1 MANFLKTWHG
11 WSRVFGMMSLL
22 PIFFGVYQYWQF
34 SVWANE
40 QIKNGGFVC
49 GTGIAMLFAVCAIGF
64 IFFALC
70 AIICGIVARVRLS
83 SRLSAVHDMAGKDPN
98 E

>member
-1 MANFLKTWHG
+1 MATLFKTWRG
-11 WSRVFGMMSLL
+11 WSRIFGMMSLL
-22 PIFFGVYQYWQF
+22 PIVFGAYQYWQF

-40 QIKNGGFVC
+40 QSKNGGFVC
-49 GTGIAMLFAVCAIGF
+49 GTGIFMLFIVCATGF

-70 AIICGIVARVRLS
+70 AVICAIVARVRQS
-83 SRLSAVHDMAGKDPN
+83 SRLSAVHDRADKVLH